1 METRARYALIGFFIL
16 AVLGAA
22 FGFVYWLE
30 NKGGFGER
38 ETYRIQFESAVPGL
52 YIGSAV
58 LFNGIRVGDVTSV
71 SLNPA
76 QPQQVLATISVMK
89 DTPIREDTTVNVE
102 QQGLTGGVAVTLT
115 GGTSNEAL
123 PAADGGLA
131 TLVAPPNVGRD
142 WTQSA
147 RDAFQQVEQILD
159 ENKVP
164 LNEAIENIEVFTDAL
179 ARNSDKVDGILAGIE
194 RMTGGGKEASV
205 LFSLKPAG
213 DLPPA
218 PETSPSWKLTVPE
231 PTTLL
236 AYNTDKIM
244 TRPAPDES
252 QPLEGPRWNDSLP
265 ILVQAKLIETFENAG
280 YTNDVTRTLGDFPNS
295 DQLTIDIRRF
305 DVSIHD
311 DPEATIVILA
321 KLQDPAGGVI
331 ESKKFEATAP
341 ASGNDPRD
349 YVNALRAA
357 FETISLDILDWTTT
371 TLASAPPP
379 PPPPADDGAAAD
391 MPPGDMPLEDLPPED
406 DMPADFGEDPMPPEP
421 GPPAQ

>member
-89 DTPIREDTTVNVE
+89 DTPIREDTAVNVE

-115 GGTSNEAL
+115 GGTSTEPLAQNE
-123 PAADGGLA
+123 GLA
-131 TLVAPPNVGRD
+131 TLIAPPDVGRD

-147 RDAFQQVEQILD
+147 RDAFQEVEQILD
-159 ENKVP
+159 ENRVP
-164 LNEAIENIEVFTDAL
+164 VQEAIKNIEVFTDAL

-194 RMTGGGKEASV
+194 RMTGGGKDAS
-205 LFSLKPAG
+205 LLYSLKPAT

-218 PETSPSWKLTVPE
+218 PEALPSWKLTIPE

-252 QPLEGPRWNDSLP
+252 RALEGPRWNDSLP

-280 YTNDVTRTLGDFPNS
+280 YTDDVTRTLGDFPNS
-295 DQLTIDIRRF
+295 DQLSIDIRRF
-305 DVSIHD
+305 DVSTGD
-311 DPEATIVILA
+311 DPEATILILA

-331 ESKKFEATAP
+331 GSKKFDATAP
-341 ASGNDPRD
+341 ASGNEPRD
-349 YVNALRAA
+349 YVDALRTA
-357 FETISLDILDWTTT
+357 FETVARDILDWSTE

-379 PPPPADDGAAAD
+379 PPAADDAGAAD
-391 MPPGDMPLEDLPPED
+391 MAPEDMPPEDMPLEDA
-406 DMPADFGEDPMPPEP
+406 PADFDGLPMPPEP
-421 GPPAQ
+421 DEATQ